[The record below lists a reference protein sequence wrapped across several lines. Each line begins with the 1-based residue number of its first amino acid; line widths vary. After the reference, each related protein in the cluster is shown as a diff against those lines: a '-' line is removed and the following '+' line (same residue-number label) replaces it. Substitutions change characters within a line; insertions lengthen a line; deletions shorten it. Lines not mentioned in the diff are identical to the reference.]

1 MSLRTSK
8 NTQPGY
14 PDTTRISGQ
23 IATRIP
29 GPLKGEPVLSGFRPF
44 GVCPGCP
51 LSVRLE
57 SGNPSTLW
65 RGWRAVRFYPVKQ
78 GTPEIRRLRREI
90 RAAQFQSS
98 TVAEMKHL
106 LRAMVNAVKQLE
118 RTADEN
124 L

>member
-8 NTQPGY
+8 NTHPGY

-23 IATRIP
+23 IAIRIP

-51 LSVRLE
+51 LSVR
-57 SGNPSTLW
+57 
-65 RGWRAVRFYPVKQ
+65 FYPVKQ

-90 RAAQFQSS
+90 RAAQFQGQR
-98 TVAEMKHL
+98 VADMAHL
-106 LRAMVNAVKQLE
+106 LYALANQIRELE
-118 RTADEN
+118 RKTI
-124 L
+124 